1 MSLFM
6 ILPLL
11 RVNHRELFQSAFPY
25 LFFQE
30 RFCIKPEQAAVE
42 HVVSDKQDCKQIHYY
57 ATTNFQKKDNRQ
69 ACSFTPS

>member
-1 MSLFM
+1 M

-11 RVNHRELFQSAFPY
+11 RVNRRELFQSAFPY

-42 HVVSDKQDCKQIHYY
+42 HVVGDEQDCKQIH
-57 ATTNFQKKDNRQ
+57 
-69 ACSFTPS
+69 TPPNLIRCYRFWRKGHE